1 MRVWIPGWIRKPE
14 RMKSI
19 LAADVKKGDYIL
31 DPVVK
36 VWCKV
41 IAVTTR
47 EGKVYTVEVSD
58 DPDIGTYTSDY
69 WSHETVTIK

>member
-1 MRVWIPGWIRKPE
+1 MKDIR
-14 RMKSI
+14 
-19 LAADVKKGDYIL
+19 AADVKKGDLIL

-36 VWCKV
+36 VWAKV
-41 IAVTTR
+41 ISVTTR

-69 WSHETVTIK
+69 WSNETVTIK